1 MNMLDFILAASRQTI
16 TKSEFGQKM
25 HDTTITKSEFGQKM
39 HDTTISEDEKLKILE
54 EVVMAGG
61 YDNLED

>member
-1 MNMLDFILAASRQTI
+1 MNMLDFILAASNQTV

-25 HDTTITKSEFGQKM
+25 HDPTVSE
-39 HDTTISEDEKLKILE
+39 EEKARILE
-54 EVVMAGG
+54 AVAMAGG

>member
-1 MNMLDFILAASRQTI
+1 MNMLDFILAASKQTI
-16 TKSEFGQKM
+16 TKNEFGLKM
-25 HDTTITKSEFGQKM
+25 HDP
-39 HDTTISEDEKLKILE
+39 DISEEEKLKILE

>member
-16 TKSEFGQKM
+16 TKSEFGLKM
-25 HDTTITKSEFGQKM
+25 HDP
-39 HDTTISEDEKLKILE
+39 TISEDKKFKILE